1 MPRFLVCLLVLS
13 PLVLFAQ
20 DKPKPVPKDLPV
32 VRYPVPLV
40 VPPAAKTKVTLRG
53 AKLDAV
59 TEVKTTE
66 AGITVKLV
74 GKGKKAGVPNNYP
87 AEKIGDTEVEIE
99 LDLPKEFTGDTVP
112 LTAVSPGGTSEMYT
126 LTVNRGGVAEKEPND
141 GFDTAQ
147 ELKLPAIVDGT
158 VGKEK
163 DADVFRFTGKK
174 GQTVRVAVPAAKLG
188 SPADL
193 LLTVYDA
200 EKRPLKVVD
209 DVDGNPDP
217 SATVTLPADGVY
229 YLSLIE
235 AHDLGGTG
243 FGYRLKV
250 E

>member
-1 MPRFLVCLLVLS
+1 MIRVRWFFVVILASVA
-13 PLVLFAQ
+13 FAQ
-20 DKPKPVPKDLPV
+20 DKPKPAPKDLPV

-53 AKLDAV
+53 AKLDTA
-59 TEVKTTE
+59 TEVKTTAE
-66 AGITVKLV
+66 GVTVKLV
-74 GKGKKAGVPNNYP
+74 RRGRNAGVANNYP
-87 AEKIGDTEVEIE
+87 AEKVGDTEVEIE
-99 LDLPKEFTGDTVP
+99 LDLPKEFAGDAVP
-112 LTAVSPGGTSEMYT
+112 LTAVNPAGTSEVYS

-147 ELKLPAIVDGT
+147 ELKLPVTVDGT
-158 VGKEK
+158 IGKEK
-163 DADVFRFTGKK
+163 DADVFRFTGRK
-174 GQTVRVAVPAAKLG
+174 GQTVRLTVLAAKLG

-193 LLTVYDA
+193 LLTVHDA
-200 EKRPLKVVD
+200 EKRSLKVVD

-217 SATVTLPADGVY
+217 SATLTLPADGVY

-235 AHDLGGTG
+235 AHDLGGSG